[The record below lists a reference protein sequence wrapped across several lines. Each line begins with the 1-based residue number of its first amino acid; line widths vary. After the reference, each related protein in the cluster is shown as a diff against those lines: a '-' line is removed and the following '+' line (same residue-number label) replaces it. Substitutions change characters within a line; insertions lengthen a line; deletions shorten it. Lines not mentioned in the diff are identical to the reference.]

1 MEDDYNQVSNSIY
14 GAQEMDT
21 WAGIRL
27 LSKKNQVWRLE
38 ISVNHR
44 TFKIVDSQGIVT
56 ESGFFNLV
64 SPRLTKSYLGKF
76 FSYFDPAIIQFSDI
90 VLKDT
95 VSKVVSE
102 SNIELIWSETQF
114 YAPILDKSVPR
125 VIRSVNFEPAHVLAE
140 DSGVLKFLKFFLKIL
155 GERKAARK
163 VSLVTISPRDSAWY
177 KEINLNTVQTL
188 PLRQLS
194 YLVNHVKSTTPDSNY
209 FVVMGST
216 FEVRHNRRNLDY
228 CLETLAPALFEI
240 DPSISILIFGTRLP
254 PNIRVPVNVQIVGFS
269 QTYHEYLLK
278 SLGVIVPYHGGAGM
292 QSKVFEPLALG
303 VPLVSNSKSI
313 AGYPFV
319 MDVHYLHA
327 DSTQEY
333 VTQMVKLKNN
343 TLLRQSLSGNSSE
356 LSKVLFSEKV
366 LEEGTSQILKA
377 TVVGLE

>member
-1 MEDDYNQVSNSIY
+1 MDDDYNQVSNSIY

-76 FSYFDPAIIQFSDI
+76 FSYFDPAIIRFSDI

-114 YAPILDKSVPR
+114 YAPILDESVPR

-155 GERKAARK
+155 GERKAAQK
-163 VSLVTISPRDSAWY
+163 VSLVTISPRDSGW
-177 KEINLNTVQTL
+177 
-188 PLRQLS
+188 
-194 YLVNHVKSTTPDSNY
+194 
-209 FVVMGST
+209 
-216 FEVRHNRRNLDY
+216 
-228 CLETLAPALFEI
+228 
-240 DPSISILIFGTRLP
+240 
-254 PNIRVPVNVQIVGFS
+254 
-269 QTYHEYLLK
+269 
-278 SLGVIVPYHGGAGM
+278 
-292 QSKVFEPLALG
+292 
-303 VPLVSNSKSI
+303 
-313 AGYPFV
+313 
-319 MDVHYLHA
+319 
-327 DSTQEY
+327 
-333 VTQMVKLKNN
+333 
-343 TLLRQSLSGNSSE
+343 
-356 LSKVLFSEKV
+356 
-366 LEEGTSQILKA
+366 
-377 TVVGLE
+377 